1 MTVPCVFFFTSY
13 KYKFFLSFFLSV
25 NVFLLAQLMESCTLK
40 MNIIST
46 TIINNNNKQQLREA
60 EYITH
65 VRFSNE
71 TTLLISYTQLNGEKR
86 KRKKSWKKSDKRKE
100 DILFEV

>member
-1 MTVPCVFFFTSY
+1 
-13 KYKFFLSFFLSV
+13 
-25 NVFLLAQLMESCTLK
+25 MESCTLK
-40 MNIIST
+40 MNIIIT

-65 VRFSNE
+65 VRFNSE
-71 TTLLISYTQLNGEKR
+71 TTLLISYTQLNGEK
-86 KRKKSWKKSDKRKE
+86 KRVGKKSDKRKE